1 MGYVQKILQPDEQVV
16 YSAPI
21 HWVVYLRA
29 LFLTLLGIA
38 VLAWFMVQPPP
49 PPDQSPIW
57 KTMTLIIGCA
67 LLFAAL
73 VSFIGALIERK
84 STELVITSRRV
95 IAKTGL
101 IRRHTWEINAA
112 KVEGV
117 EVAQSI
123 LGRILDFGTVT
134 VKGTG
139 GGTAPI
145 RNIDD
150 PVAFRSHVTS
160 L

>member
-1 MGYVQKILQPDEQVV
+1 MSYVQKIAQPNERII

-21 HWVVYLRA
+21 HWVVYLGSIVFFVLGCA
-29 LFLTLLGIA
+29 VLLGWLFFQPQLSGQAFFSGTILG
-38 VLAWFMVQPPP
+38 VGCLLLAASGYAF
-49 PPDQSPIW
+49 
-57 KTMTLIIGCA
+57 LA
-67 LLFAAL
+67 
-73 VSFIGALIERK
+73 ALIERQC
-84 STELVITSRRV
+84 TELVITNMRV
-95 IAKTGL
+95 IAKIGF
-101 IRRHTWEINAA
+101 IRRRTWEINAA

-117 EVAQSI
+117 EVDQSV
-123 LGRILDFGTVT
+123 LGRLLDYGTVT

-150 PVAFRSHVTS
+150 PVAFRAQVTS

>member
-1 MGYVQKILQPDEQVV
+1 MSYVTKILQPNEQII

-21 HWVVYLRA
+21 HWVVYLRSILLLLLAGGFFIGWTVYRPA
-29 LFLTLLGIA
+29 LAGQPLLDAALIA
-38 VLAWFMVQPPP
+38 VAGLLLLA
-49 PPDQSPIW
+49 S
-57 KTMTLIIGCA
+57 LYA
-67 LLFAAL
+67 
-73 VSFIGALIERK
+73 FIEALIERRG
-84 STELVITSRRV
+84 TELVITNLRV
-95 IAKTGL
+95 VAKIGF
-101 IRRHTWEINAA
+101 IRRRTWEINAA

-117 EVAQSI
+117 EVDQSV
-123 LGRILDFGTVT
+123 LGRMLDFGTVT

-150 PVAFRSHVTS
+150 PVAFRSKVTS

>member
-1 MGYVQKILQPDEQVV
+1 MSYVQKILQPDERIV

-29 LFLTLLGIA
+29 IMLLILGCA
-38 VLAWFMVQPPP
+38 VLLWFMIQPLPANN
-49 PPDQSPIW
+49 
-57 KTMTLIIGCA
+57 TLFNGAVLGVGC
-67 LLFAAL
+67 LLLAAAGFDFL
-73 VSFIGALIERK
+73 RALIERY

-95 IAKTGL
+95 VAKTGL

-123 LGRILDFGTVT
+123 LGRILDYGTVT

-150 PVAFRSHVTS
+150 PVTFRSHVTS